1 MSHALVVK
9 GKKTKNNLKQDP
21 LQKAFHS
28 LKNRIEILRREC
40 EECARTLDRHLEFY
54 ETMIVP
60 QNKQKAL
67 LLRQE
72 IKLLYPYLKDKKQIK
87 KEDRDLL
94 KKAIA
99 RMFLT
104 ISHTEGPD
112 MLLDEELSK
121 IFKETLGF
129 SFEVHRTAP
138 FELFK
143 RQMEKKFA
151 NLDLSNI
158 KMEGS
163 LEDAMDKVFDSM
175 EEQGA
180 SLEQEDFA
188 EEEVPRVK
196 SKKEIREE
204 QRALELEEFQ
214 KKEIGPLYKQLA
226 KACHPDLETDPVRK
240 LEKEAL
246 MKRITAAYDEKDLH
260 ALLALE
266 LEILLADDP
275 EKKVFSEAQ
284 LKTYNRLLQMQIVEL
299 QGQLH
304 RIPLEFKYMPLL
316 NYTYYE
322 WKRGDFVMGQI
333 REELHYDIKTH
344 KLLLERSEKD
354 QALQLVREVIKS
366 QRALELGED
375 DW

>member
-1 MSHALVVK
+1 MSRALLVK
-9 GKKTKNNLKQDP
+9 NKKTKNNLKQDP

-129 SFEVHRTAP
+129 SFEVHRAAP

-180 SLEQEDFA
+180 SLEQEDLA

-299 QGQLH
+299 QGQLY
-304 RIPLEFKYMPLL
+304 RIPLEFKYMPLQ

-344 KLLLERSEKD
+344 KLLIERSEKD

-366 QRALELGED
+366 QQALELGED

>member
-158 KMEGS
+158 K
-163 LEDAMDKVFDSM
+163 
-175 EEQGA
+175 
-180 SLEQEDFA
+180 
-188 EEEVPRVK
+188 
-196 SKKEIREE
+196 
-204 QRALELEEFQ
+204 
-214 KKEIGPLYKQLA
+214 
-226 KACHPDLETDPVRK
+226 
-240 LEKEAL
+240 
-246 MKRITAAYDEKDLH
+246 
-260 ALLALE
+260 
-266 LEILLADDP
+266 IL
-275 EKKVFSEAQ
+275 S
-284 LKTYNRLLQMQIVEL
+284 I
-299 QGQLH
+299 
-304 RIPLEFKYMPLL
+304 
-316 NYTYYE
+316 
-322 WKRGDFVMGQI
+322 
-333 REELHYDIKTH
+333 
-344 KLLLERSEKD
+344 
-354 QALQLVREVIKS
+354 
-366 QRALELGED
+366 
-375 DW
+375 